1 MTGILAFIVV
11 FGVLVTFHE
20 FGHLVFAKRA
30 GIMCPEFSI
39 GMGPKI
45 FSYKFH
51 DTLYT
56 IRLLPV
62 GGYVR
67 MASKDMEVN
76 PLNAGMRV
84 QLKVNDRDEITHV
97 LFDDKHNFTN
107 IEEVEVV
114 DSDISDEMLVT
125 ATRLNDQEEVTYHI
139 AEEAYFVENS
149 ELERIAPRS
158 ARFESKSVLNRFL
171 TLFAGPFFNF
181 VLAFVLFVTL
191 FYMQGKPSDEPVA
204 GLIGEDTPAEE
215 AGLEEG
221 DRIESI
227 NGREIIDWSNMT
239 EVIQDEGD
247 TELTIVTSRDGE
259 ERTLELTPQVDKT
272 EMPNDEVVERLI
284 IGIGQDREH
293 GILSPI
299 WWGLEQTYEMSTL
312 IFDLV
317 GQLFASI
324 FNGSFSFDML
334 NGPVGIYKVTEEVA
348 QQGLITL
355 INFTAV
361 LSVNLGIMN
370 LLPIPAL
377 DGGRILFVLYEGIF
391 RKPLNR
397 KVELNIQLI
406 GVLFL
411 LIIMVLVTWND
422 IKTFFL

>member
-227 NGREIIDWSNMT
+227 NGREITDWSNMT

>member
-56 IRLLPV
+56 IRILPI

-76 PLNAGMRV
+76 PMNAGMRV

-227 NGREIIDWSNMT
+227 NGREITDWSNMT

-247 TELTIVTSRDGE
+247 TELTIVTLRDGE
-259 ERTLELTPQVDKT
+259 ERTLELTPKVDKT